1 MDQQVK
7 KQFDAAAKEYDQQR
21 RGLIPCF
28 DGFYGAVVEWTDTH
42 STEPHILDLGAGTGL
57 LSAML
62 LDKYPNARMTL
73 IDFSADMLEQAK
85 ARFARNDRITYI
97 TADYTSYPFHE
108 PFDAVVS
115 SLSIHHLPHPQKQE
129 LFRNIRGW
137 LKPEGRFI
145 NADQAAGAS
154 ELFDQTYRRYWLR
167 DAAASG
173 LSESAIA
180 ASVNRRSLD
189 INAGLIVQLQ
199 WLQDAGFADA
209 DCVFKSN
216 EFTVFVAQA

>member
-1 MDQQVK
+1 MDQVK
-7 KQFDAAAKEYDQQR
+7 KQFDAAAKEYNKER

-28 DGFYGAVVEWTDTH
+28 DGFYGAAVEWTDIHTP
-42 STEPHILDLGAGTGL
+42 EPRILELGAGTGL

-73 IDFSADMLEQAK
+73 IDFSSDMLEQAK
-85 ARFARNDRITYI
+85 ARFAGSDRITYI

-108 PFDAVVS
+108 PFDAIVS
-115 SLSIHHLPHPQKQE
+115 SLSIHHLSHPQKQA
-129 LFRNIRGW
+129 LFRSVRGW
-137 LKPEGRFI
+137 LKPGGRFI

-154 ELFDQTYRRYWLR
+154 ELFDLTFRRYWLR

-173 LSESAIA
+173 LSESAIQ
-180 ASVNRRSLD
+180 ASVKRRSFD
-189 INAGLIVQLQ
+189 INAGLTLQLQ
-199 WLQDAGFADA
+199 WLRDAGFADT

>member
-21 RGLIPCF
+21 RSLIRCF
-28 DGFYGAVVEWTDTH
+28 DGFYGAVVEWADVLP
-42 STEPHILDLGAGTGL
+42 TEPRILDLGAGTGL

-62 LDKYPNARMTL
+62 LEQYPNARMTL
-73 IDFSADMLEQAK
+73 IDFSSDMLEQAK
-85 ARFARNDRITYI
+85 ARFAGNDRITYI

-108 PFDAVVS
+108 PFDAIVS
-115 SLSIHHLPHPQKQE
+115 SLSIHHLPHPQKQV
-129 LFRNIRGW
+129 LFRSIRGW
-137 LKPEGRFI
+137 LKPGGRFI

-173 LSESAIA
+173 LSEAAIQ
-180 ASVNRRSLD
+180 ASVNRRKLD
-189 INAGLIVQLQ
+189 INAGHVEQLQ
-199 WLQDAGFADA
+199 WLREAGFEDA

>member
-7 KQFDAAAKEYDQQR
+7 KQFDAAAKVYDQQR

-28 DGFYGAVVEWTDTH
+28 DGFYGAVVEWTDLPLP
-42 STEPHILDLGAGTGL
+42 EPRILDLGAGTGL

-62 LDKYPNARMTL
+62 LDKYPEARLTL
-73 IDFSADMLEQAK
+73 IDFSSDMLEQAK
-85 ARFARNDRITYI
+85 TRFAGNDRITYI
-97 TADYTSYPFHE
+97 TADYTSYPFEE

-115 SLSIHHLPHPQKQE
+115 SLSIHHLPHPLKQA

-137 LKPEGRFI
+137 LKPGGRFI
-145 NADQAAGAS
+145 NADQAAGGS

-180 ASVNRRSLD
+180 ASVKRRSLD
-189 INAGLIVQLQ
+189 INAGLIPQLQ
-199 WLQDAGFADA
+199 WLREAGFADV

-216 EFTVFVAQA
+216 EFTVFVGQA